1 MKLVES
7 LKDKFSAIPKIE
19 TYLQWTKTGLMIW
32 GVISIFLWI
41 YTLGIDRPMI
51 IRESEK
57 RVDSLNVVIK
67 TNKRLIITLEK
78 ENREIE
84 DRIENLNG
92 ELVDLKKKSDKYQK
106 EYEKQVK
113 RIDALDD
120 NELVKLFT
128 ESFK

>member
-1 MKLVES
+1 
-7 LKDKFSAIPKIE
+7 
-19 TYLQWTKTGLMIW
+19 MIW

>member
-1 MKLVES
+1 MKLVEL
-7 LKDKFSAIPKIE
+7 LKDKFWAIPKIE
-19 TYLQWTKTGLMIW
+19 TYLHWTKKGLMIW
-32 GVISIFLWI
+32 GVVSIFLWI
-41 YTLGIDRPMI
+41 YTLGIDRPSI

-67 TNKRLIITLEK
+67 TNKKLIITLEK
-78 ENREIE
+78 ENQEIE
-84 DRIENLNG
+84 NRIENLNG

>member
-7 LKDKFSAIPKIE
+7 LKDKFWAIPKIE

>member
-7 LKDKFSAIPKIE
+7 LKDKFWAIPKIE

-67 TNKRLIITLEK
+67 TNKRLIINLEK

>member
-1 MKLVES
+1 MKFVES
-7 LKDKFSAIPKIE
+7 LKDKFWAIPKIE

-84 DRIENLNG
+84 ERIENLNG

>member
-7 LKDKFSAIPKIE
+7 LKDKFWAIPKIE
-19 TYLQWTKTGLMIW
+19 TYLQWTKTGMMIW
-32 GVISIFLWI
+32 GVVSIFLWI
-41 YTLGIDRPMI
+41 YTLGINRPMI

-78 ENREIE
+78 ENLEIE
-84 DRIENLNG
+84 NRIENLNG

-106 EYEKQVK
+106 EYEKKVK

>member
-1 MKLVES
+1 MKLVEL
-7 LKDKFSAIPKIE
+7 LKDKFWAIPKIE
-19 TYLQWTKTGLMIW
+19 TYIYWTKNGLMIW
-32 GVISIFLWI
+32 GVVSIFLWI
-41 YTLGIDRPMI
+41 YTLGIDRPSI

-67 TNKRLIITLEK
+67 TNKKLIITLEK
-78 ENREIE
+78 ENQEIE

>member
-1 MKLVES
+1 MKLIEL
-7 LKDKFSAIPKIE
+7 LKDKFWAIPKIE
-19 TYLQWTKTGLMIW
+19 TYLEWTKKGLMIW
-32 GVISIFLWI
+32 GVVSIFLWI
-41 YTLGIDRPMI
+41 YTLGMDRPSI

-67 TNKRLIITLEK
+67 TNKKLIITLEK
-78 ENREIE
+78 ENQEIE
-84 DRIENLNG
+84 NRIENLNG

>member
-1 MKLVES
+1 MKIIEI
-7 LKDKFSAIPKIE
+7 LKEKFWNIPKIE
-19 TYLQWTKTGLMIW
+19 TYILWTKKGLMIW
-32 GVISIFLWI
+32 GVISIFIWI
-41 YTLGIDRPMI
+41 YSFGIDRPAT
-51 IRESEK
+51 IRESQK

-67 TNKRLIITLEK
+67 TNKKLIISLEK
-78 ENREIE
+78 ENKQIE
-84 DRIENLNG
+84 DKIENLNE

-120 NELVKLFT
+120 SELVELFT

>member
-7 LKDKFSAIPKIE
+7 LKDKFWAIPKIE
-19 TYLQWTKTGLMIW
+19 TYLQWTKTGMMIW
-32 GVISIFLWI
+32 GVVSIFLWI
-41 YTLGIDRPMI
+41 YTLGINRPMI

-78 ENREIE
+78 ENLEIE
-84 DRIENLNG
+84 NRIENLNG
-92 ELVDLKKKSDKYQK
+92 ELVYLKKKSDKYQK

>member
-7 LKDKFSAIPKIE
+7 LKDKFWAIPKIE
-19 TYLQWTKTGLMIW
+19 TYLQWTKKGLMIW

>member
-1 MKLVES
+1 MKFVES
-7 LKDKFSAIPKIE
+7 LKDKFWAIPKIE

>member
-7 LKDKFSAIPKIE
+7 LKDKFWAIPKIE

-84 DRIENLNG
+84 NRIENLNG

>member
-7 LKDKFSAIPKIE
+7 LKDKFWAIPKIE
-19 TYLQWTKTGLMIW
+19 TYLQWTKTGMMIW
-32 GVISIFLWI
+32 GVVSIFLWI
-41 YTLGIDRPMI
+41 YTLGINRPMI

-78 ENREIE
+78 ENLEIE
-84 DRIENLNG
+84 NRIENLNG

>member
-7 LKDKFSAIPKIE
+7 LKDKFWAIPKIE
-19 TYLQWTKTGLMIW
+19 TYLQWTKTGMMIW
-32 GVISIFLWI
+32 GVVSIFLWI

-78 ENREIE
+78 ENLEIE
-84 DRIENLNG
+84 NRIENLNG